1 MYGPFCLKKK
11 DILSNYT
18 SGQSGSDQI
27 EVASR
32 EQPSVGTS
40 ATGHGLH
47 LAARTTGLT
56 GTQNEGS
63 LEDGAECSEGSM
75 HREGSMHARV
85 STTTTQR
92 NFSEQSGSMGRVQG
106 LDNIYGIYIFKKRV
120 RVGGI
125 VGVHKKKIY
134 LVLQRERGLNRNMT
148 CI

>member
-1 MYGPFCLKKK
+1 MDRFVLKKK
-11 DILSNYT
+11 ISCQIIRPDRADLTRSRLRAGNSRVSERAPQGTACISPR
-18 SGQSGSDQI
+18 GRRGSQ
-27 EVASR
+27 VRRTR
-32 EQPSVGTS
+32 EAWKMVPS
-40 ATGHGLH
+40 
-47 LAARTTGLT
+47 AARV
-56 GTQNEGS
+56 
-63 LEDGAECSEGSM
+63 ACI
-75 HREGSMHARV
+75 ARAACTHE
-85 STTTTQR
+85 SRTTTAQR